1 MKLETESKHTNQ
13 ATKLRAICGG
23 KSKLH
28 ARLKCETRLAFETR
42 CCCVLAAAATR
53 WRAAEKRKRA
63 LSFWRGSLQYY
74 HFTAFAMRLNEP
86 TADGERPC
94 ATDSR
99 LRPDI
104 RLMEAGDVEAA
115 AAEKARL
122 EQKQRDARRARKSR
136 KEKEAKPR

>member
-1 MKLETESKHTNQ
+1 
-13 ATKLRAICGG
+13 
-23 KSKLH
+23 
-28 ARLKCETRLAFETR
+28 
-42 CCCVLAAAATR
+42 
-53 WRAAEKRKRA
+53 
-63 LSFWRGSLQYY
+63 
-74 HFTAFAMRLNEP
+74 MRLNEP